1 MLLLTG
7 STSETY
13 TGDLLTIVSWDT
25 LKAHLKQN
33 TDDDKS
39 LIETYLK
46 AAVSYCEQYTQRN
59 LIAKTV
65 TMYYQAE
72 SIVSA
77 TLQLRYHFDEEVS
90 VSVVKADGTSQA
102 QSAPVLIAPDRV
114 YIDDLPSGWQLI
126 TATYVPRIYEDI
138 QGIIPAILMKVGE
151 MYYNREDGPT
161 PKISSIISIL
171 NKHRIKRHF

>member
-7 STSETY
+7 TTQETY

-33 TDDDKS
+33 TNDDKA

-46 AAVSYCEQYTQRN
+46 AAVSYCEQYTSRN

-65 TMYYQAE
+65 VMYYQAE

-77 TLQLRYHFDEEVS
+77 TLQLRYHFHSSDVTVTVTKE
-90 VSVVKADGTSQA
+90 DGTTETKT
-102 QSAPVLIAPDRV
+102 PIKIAPDKV
-114 YIDDLPSGWQLI
+114 YVDDLPADWQLI
-126 TATYVPRIYEDI
+126 TASYVPKVYEDI
-138 QGIIPAILMKVGE
+138 PGIVPAILMKVGE
-151 MYYNREDGPT
+151 MYYNREDGPL
-161 PKISSIISIL
+161 PKQSSIISIL